1 MQQSEKQLTEARD
14 TVQTLLEQLGL
25 ATYLFEVE
33 PRTNHWEVHIECA
46 PDSAAQGRASAAGG
60 RMPKAA
66 GWQSSVLNVD
76 PDLLTA
82 CRTDRAARDKLL
94 DVWRQRLRA

>member
-1 MQQSEKQLTEARD
+1 MQLSEKQLTEARD
-14 TVQTLLEQLGL
+14 TVQALLEQLGL
-25 ATYLFEVE
+25 TTYLFEVE
-33 PRTNHWEVHIECA
+33 PRANHWEVRVECQ
-46 PDSAAQGRASAAGG
+46 PDS
-60 RMPKAA
+60 

-82 CRTDRAARDKLL
+82 CRIDRDARDQLL